1 MDEDIGLAEV
11 VQSIFNYQMQG
22 TYTALPGVVLRVIN
36 SGGQQLIDVQPC
48 VSLRNRDGTVTQQ
61 APILNVPYQQ
71 PASSVGGTVF
81 PVAVGDNVL
90 LVFQMRGIDT
100 WKYGQGGLAAP
111 SDYRMFSNQDCVAIP
126 CISPVSKTPSMKNK
140 HSGDYEIGDTL
151 VFNGGTE
158 VIIKPSGDV
167 IVNAKNATM
176 NISDTTKFNTNT
188 FEIACST
195 YKVTSSSY
203 QINSNSY
210 SLVAGSGGATTT
222 GNMNMTGSF
231 VLNGIPIESHG
242 HIEQGDGN
250 RVSNPVA

>member
-1 MDEDIGLAEV
+1 
-11 VQSIFNYQMQG
+11 
-22 TYTALPGVVLRVIN
+22 
-36 SGGQQLIDVQPC
+36 
-48 VSLRNRDGTVTQQ
+48 
-61 APILNVPYQQ
+61 
-71 PASSVGGTVF
+71 
-81 PVAVGDNVL
+81 
-90 LVFQMRGIDT
+90 
-100 WKYGQGGLAAP
+100 
-111 SDYRMFSNQDCVAIP
+111 
-126 CISPVSKTPSMKNK
+126 MKNK

-158 VIIKPSGDV
+158 IIIKPSGDV

-203 QINSNSY
+203 QINSYSY

-222 GNMNMTGSF
+222 GNMNMSGSF

>member
-11 VQSIFNYQMQG
+11 IQSIFNYQMQDKF
-22 TYTALPGVVLRVIN
+22 TALPGVVLRVIN
-36 SGGQQLIDVQPC
+36 SSGQQLLDVQPC

-100 WKYGQGGLAAP
+100 WKYGQGGLSAP

-158 VIIKPSGDV
+158 IILKANGTTVVNSPSKV
-167 IVNAKNATM
+167 IVNSPNVEINATTVKI
-176 NISDTTKFNTNT
+176 NASSTVISGDLSVSGNTT
-188 FEIACST
+188 
-195 YKVTSSSY
+195 
-203 QINSNSY
+203 
-210 SLVAGSGGATTT
+210 VAGNLGVSGQGSIAGKDFITHTHGGVETGPGTT
-222 GNMNMTGSF
+222 GG
-231 VLNGIPIESHG
+231 
-242 HIEQGDGN
+242 
-250 RVSNPVA
+250 VS

>member
-36 SGGQQLIDVQPC
+36 SSGQQLLDVQPC
-48 VSLRNRDGTVTQQ
+48 VSLKNRDGTVTQQ
-61 APILNVPYQQ
+61 APVLNVPYQQ

-100 WKYGQGGLAAP
+100 WKYGQGGLSAP

-140 HSGDYEIGDTL
+140 HSGDYEVGDTL

-158 VIIKPSGDV
+158 IILKPNGTTVVNSPSKVVVNSPDVEINATTVKLNASSTIISGDL
-167 IVNAKNATM
+167 
-176 NISDTTKFNTNT
+176 S
-188 FEIACST
+188 
-195 YKVTSSSY
+195 
-203 QINSNSY
+203 
-210 SLVAGSGGATTT
+210 VAGNTTVAGNLGVSGQGSIAGKDFLTHTHGGVETGPGTTA
-222 GNMNMTGSF
+222 G
-231 VLNGIPIESHG
+231 
-242 HIEQGDGN
+242 
-250 RVSNPVA
+250 VS

>member
-36 SGGQQLIDVQPC
+36 SSGQQLLDVQPC
-48 VSLRNRDGTVTQQ
+48 VSLKNRDGTVTQQ
-61 APILNVPYQQ
+61 APVLNVPYQQ

-100 WKYGQGGLAAP
+100 WKYGQGGLSAP

-158 VIIKPSGDV
+158 IILKANGTTVVNSPSKVVVNSPEVEINATTVKLNASSTIISGDLSV
-167 IVNAKNATM
+167 SGN
-176 NISDTTKFNTNT
+176 TT
-188 FEIACST
+188 
-195 YKVTSSSY
+195 
-203 QINSNSY
+203 
-210 SLVAGSGGATTT
+210 VAGNLGVSGQGSIAGKDFITHTHGGVETGPGTTS
-222 GNMNMTGSF
+222 G
-231 VLNGIPIESHG
+231 
-242 HIEQGDGN
+242 
-250 RVSNPVA
+250 VS

>member
-11 VQSIFNYQMQG
+11 IQSIFNYQMQDKF
-22 TYTALPGVVLRVIN
+22 TALPGVVLRVIN
-36 SGGQQLIDVQPC
+36 SSGQQLLDVQPC

-100 WKYGQGGLAAP
+100 WKYGQGGLSAP

-158 VIIKPSGDV
+158 IILKANGTTVVNSPSKVTVNSPNVEINATTVKINASSTVISGDLSV
-167 IVNAKNATM
+167 SGN
-176 NISDTTKFNTNT
+176 TT
-188 FEIACST
+188 
-195 YKVTSSSY
+195 
-203 QINSNSY
+203 
-210 SLVAGSGGATTT
+210 VAGNLGVSGQGSIAGKDFITHTHSGVETGPGTT
-222 GNMNMTGSF
+222 GG
-231 VLNGIPIESHG
+231 
-242 HIEQGDGN
+242 
-250 RVSNPVA
+250 VS

>member
-36 SGGQQLIDVQPC
+36 SGGQQLLDVQPC

-100 WKYGQGGLAAP
+100 WKYGQGGLSAP

-158 VIIKPSGDV
+158 IILKANGTTVVNSPSKV
-167 IVNAKNATM
+167 IVNSPNVEINATTVKI
-176 NISDTTKFNTNT
+176 NASSTVISGDLSVSGNTT
-188 FEIACST
+188 
-195 YKVTSSSY
+195 
-203 QINSNSY
+203 
-210 SLVAGSGGATTT
+210 VAGNLGVSGQGSIAGKDFITHTHGGVETGPGTT
-222 GNMNMTGSF
+222 GG
-231 VLNGIPIESHG
+231 
-242 HIEQGDGN
+242 
-250 RVSNPVA
+250 VS